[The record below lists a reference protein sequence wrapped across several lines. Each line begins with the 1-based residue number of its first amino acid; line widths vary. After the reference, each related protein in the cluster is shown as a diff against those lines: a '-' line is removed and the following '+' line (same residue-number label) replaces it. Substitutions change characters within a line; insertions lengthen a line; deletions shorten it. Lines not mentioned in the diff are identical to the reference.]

1 MDGLEHFPE
10 MIAVKKIQNLFFFY
24 LLGVFLSTYFLAAQP
39 ASSNLGNQNPDSSEN
54 DSKQTDRVSGSFSK
68 LRGAQ
73 STAIR
78 SNRSLNSNLGELRQI
93 FSKRLNRQGPSP
105 AMKTQF
111 LENNSVITQTRKT
124 GKLSAL
130 SRRLSQFGLTA
141 FQTNRFY
148 SFSVQVQ
155 KKLIVQSESVL
166 KKLLNLKDF
175 TQSQAVSY
183 FSQSPSI
190 RSQILSLSNPRFLDL
205 LDQDISPNLIAST
218 LSSENISAS
227 QQAPSQN
234 SIPSQASNVLSIGEK
249 LRASGN
255 ARIYEEILELSGG
268 TLTPNWKE
276 VGEHA
281 NILLQDY
288 DLSSFSSLPITLV
301 GNQVLKNPFYMEI
314 SSLYGN
320 LLTDSLVAG
329 QPRFI
334 GGRNLLVNSQTY
346 DLAKLTNPNL
356 QTLVFSASESLKLSG
371 QISFDNA
378 LPNTAPRIVH
388 MSGGELT
395 GGNAVSISAATSDLV
410 LAARKDILLKD
421 AQLEGAREVA
431 VKSLRN
437 VTLNQVNIGANN
449 LATIRA
455 AQELNVNGLR
465 FSRALPNIVMEANT
479 LRLRDV
485 HFPYSSAVRLNSLK
499 GAIDGRYPNFGT
511 AIPDAQQI
519 GRVNFIKNVTS
530 GGNLLNNRI
539 NFDRFGGN
547 ISIGKLPRP

>member
-1 MDGLEHFPE
+1 

-54 DSKQTDRVSGSFSK
+54 DSKETDGASGSFSN
-68 LRGAQ
+68 LRNTQ
-73 STAIR
+73 STASR

-105 AMKTQF
+105 FMKSQF

-124 GKLSAL
+124 GKISELT
-130 SRRLSQFGLTA
+130 RRLSAFGLSTL
-141 FQTNRFY
+141 QTNRFF
-148 SFSVQVQ
+148 SFSKPIQ
-155 KKLIVQSESVL
+155 KKLIIQSVDVL
-166 KKLLNLKDF
+166 KKLLDLQGFN
-175 TQSQAVSY
+175 QPQALSY
-183 FSQSPSI
+183 FNQSPQA
-190 RSQILSLSNPRFLDL
+190 RAQILTLSDNRL
-205 LDQDISPNLIAST
+205 LKLLNQDISPGLLSST
-218 LSSENISAS
+218 LTPEKIAAS
-227 QQAPSQN
+227 QQIPSQN
-234 SIPSQASNVLSIGEK
+234 KKPVQSGSVLSLGEK

-288 DLSSFSSLPITLV
+288 DLSTSSSLPTTLV

-334 GGRNLLVNSQTY
+334 GGRNLLANSQTY

-388 MSGGELT
+388 MSGGGLT
-395 GGNAVSISAATSDLV
+395 VGNGISISAATSDLV
-410 LAARKDILLKD
+410 LAARKDILLNN

-437 VTLNQVNIGANN
+437 ANLNQVTIGANN

-485 HFPYSSAVRLNSLK
+485 HFPSTSAVRLNSLK

-511 AIPDAQQI
+511 AIPAAQQI